1 MTFLG
6 EAATPANRAALARVS
21 RTWRRGVCGGAV
33 WLLALWTAGIA
44 GAQETTAASPAS
56 PAAADTP
63 APTVDP
69 ATPGDASEPGFWGRL
84 GGTTPIGMAPPDG
97 DSTGIWGRTGRG
109 IAAIWSAGHTEAF
122 VPGYIWHTPWGYSV
136 SQRERYNSVAWGL
149 GLGRSAIDE
158 KQRTRI
164 LYAIGSADSFSKP
177 QYMVGYFWLA
187 HTRPH
192 DSGMHIGGGYTV
204 AFIGRADRL
213 SYTPLPLVLP
223 VAGLGWHR
231 LEVMT
236 SYIPFLDVGL
246 FFARIRLK

>member
-1 MTFLG
+1 MRARPEAPLATQESSPDIELARVTFLG
-6 EAATPANRAALARVS
+6 EVATPANRAALAGVS
-21 RTWRRGVCGGAV
+21 RTSRRGVCGAV
-33 WLLALWTAGIA
+33 WLLALWVPGIA
-44 GAQETTAASPAS
+44 SAQETTAPSQPPSAASGA
-56 PAAADTP
+56 P
-63 APTVDP
+63 AP
-69 ATPGDASEPGFWGRL
+69 A
-84 GGTTPIGMAPPDG
+84 G
-97 DSTGIWGRTGRG
+97 DSAGIWRRTGRG

-149 GLGRSAIDE
+149 GLGRSAIDD

-192 DSGMHIGGGYTV
+192 DRGMHIGGGYTV

-231 LEVMT
+231 FEVMT